1 MQHEYEL
8 HNLWYAQVTAK
19 ANELSALSVNEQSE
33 RKVHLAFKLNNTS
46 NEDSKQKK
54 EDLINKKTNVADKIT
69 SNSRF

>member
-46 NEDSKQKK
+46 IEDSKQKK

>member
-8 HNLWYAQVTAK
+8 HNLWYAEVTVK

-46 NEDSKQKK
+46 IEDSKQRKK
-54 EDLINKKTNVADKIT
+54 DLINKKTNVADKIT

>member
-8 HNLWYAQVTAK
+8 HNLWYAEVTVK

-46 NEDSKQKK
+46 IEDSKQKK
-54 EDLINKKTNVADKIT
+54 EDLFNKKTNVADKIT

>member
-46 NEDSKQKK
+46 NEDSKQKN
-54 EDLINKKTNVADKIT
+54 EDLINKKNER
-69 SNSRF
+69 SR

>member
-46 NEDSKQKK
+46 NEDSKQKN
-54 EDLINKKTNVADKIT
+54 EDLINKKTNVADEIT